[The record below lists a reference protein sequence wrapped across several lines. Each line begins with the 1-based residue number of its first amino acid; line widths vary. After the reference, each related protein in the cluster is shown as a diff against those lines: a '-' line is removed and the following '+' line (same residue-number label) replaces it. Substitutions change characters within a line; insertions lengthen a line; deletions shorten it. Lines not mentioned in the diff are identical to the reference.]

1 METIKSSKYQAMIN
15 NSEKIHTI
23 TRLLKNICSKFLREI
38 CLDECIEKAYELED
52 KKLVNLFKEIQDMSI
67 SGNYNDIEVE
77 KMLDGVLSEYRL
89 QRNEYLDLIYDKEV
103 LAKTN
108 TNVANLDKTELSNIA
123 NNINKLIKKKSMQD
137 ILEYTLSIK
146 ENNKDYNSDILKDV
160 IDTIYLKINF
170 NIMCDIATEKK
181 IDRIIEVCKRDI
193 KEIDECL
200 EGFELY
206 IRK

>member
-1 METIKSSKYQAMIN
+1 MSSIELVN
-15 NSEKIHTI
+15 NFEKIHMISSLLNKTYDKFTRETI
-23 TRLLKNICSKFLREI
+23 
-38 CLDECIEKAYELED
+38 LDNYIASAYKVED
-52 KKLVNLFKEIQDMSI
+52 KELIDTLKEIQNMSI
-67 SGNYNDIEVE
+67 QDTYDDKEVE
-77 KMLDGVLSEYRL
+77 SLLKHMLSKYRS
-89 QRNEYLDLIYDKEV
+89 QRNEYIDLIYDKES
-103 LAKTN
+103 LMKTN
-108 TNVANLDKTELSNIA
+108 TNVENLDKKELSDIA

-146 ENNKDYNSDILKDV
+146 ENNIDYNSDILKDV

-181 IDRIIEVCKRDI
+181 IDRIIEVCERDI

-200 EGFELY
+200 AGFELY